1 MSPTP
6 TALLGL
12 GHLPRPSISAKPGSV
27 IPRGTSVTFVCRGP
41 PEAETFR
48 LEKDGM
54 NPYPDVKSSPGAETE
69 AIFLI
74 DSVKTDTA
82 GCYSCIYNTGN
93 IYSERSE
100 VLELVVTGFPGT
112 FSPSPTAPYSSP
124 VKWQRPQPGQTTLK
138 VLALSHRAIKGKSL
152 NSALAARSQIS
163 EFNVCLHYPL
173 VDTTGS
179 QILPPELLY
188 ILIGISAVFLLC
200 LLLLVLFFL
209 HHQRQRKHWISRSK
223 GEEQNPQER
232 FGPGVDVLKST
243 PDMATVNRLPE
254 NDRKMDTSAPTAG
267 NPQEVTYAQLDHW
280 ALTQG
285 AAPAV
290 SPQFTDPMAKSS
302 TYASLMKQ

>member
-1 MSPTP
+1 MLFPLSAAGLSILRRLQDRTGFGGCGMSPTP

-12 GHLPRPSISAKPGSV
+12 VLCLGPAIQAQNGHLPRPSISAKPGSV
-27 IPRGTSVTFVCRGP
+27 IPRGTYVTFVCQGP

-54 NPYPDVKSSPGAETE
+54 NPYPDMKSSPGTQTE
-69 AIFLI
+69 ARFPI
-74 DSVKTDTA
+74 DSVKIDTA
-82 GCYSCIYNTGN
+82 GRYNCLYSTGN
-93 IYSERSE
+93 DFSERSE
-100 VLELVVTGFPGT
+100 TLKLVVT
-112 FSPSPTAPYSSP
+112 
-124 VKWQRPQPGQTTLK
+124 
-138 VLALSHRAIKGKSL
+138 
-152 NSALAARSQIS
+152 
-163 EFNVCLHYPL
+163 
-173 VDTTGS
+173 DTTGS
-179 QILPPELLY
+179 QILPPELRY

-200 LLLLVLFFL
+200 LLLLALFFL
-209 HHQRQRKHWISRSK
+209 HHQRQRKHGIPRSK

-243 PDMATVNRLPE
+243 PDMATVNGLPE

-290 SPQFTDPMAKSS
+290 SPQFTEPMAKSS
-302 TYASLMKQ
+302 MYASLTKR